1 MNPFV
6 GAVVEAVAEAVAEVV
21 VVAVVMEVAVTEVD
35 TEIMEMEKSTLHPI
49 SFSKSLNDHPFSQ

>member
-6 GAVVEAVAEAVAEVV
+6 VAVAVEAV